1 MKAEID
7 FSEFPVL
14 NSIDPSELEII
25 LKAVLTIL
33 SFFFNKK

>member
-7 FSEFPVL
+7 FSEFPTL
-14 NSIDPSELEII
+14 NSVDPQELEII